1 MALANVGAEAVPY
14 MMDSAEIARH
24 APPKGLT
31 VSLRLTPESRNTLEK
46 IKKMFGYSTD
56 ADAIRHALGT
66 QLRIGESVTRGERIF
81 IGDDDGRLLRELVF
95 VALR

>member
-1 MALANVGAEAVPY
+1 MSLASSGAAAEPY
-14 MMDSAEIARH
+14 LDSTNTTQD

-31 VSLRLTPESRNTLEK
+31 VSLRLTPESRSTLEK

-66 QLRIGESVTRGERIF
+66 QLRIGESVTRGERVY
-81 IGDDDGRLLRELVF
+81 IGDDHGNLLKELVF
-95 VALR
+95 VTLR